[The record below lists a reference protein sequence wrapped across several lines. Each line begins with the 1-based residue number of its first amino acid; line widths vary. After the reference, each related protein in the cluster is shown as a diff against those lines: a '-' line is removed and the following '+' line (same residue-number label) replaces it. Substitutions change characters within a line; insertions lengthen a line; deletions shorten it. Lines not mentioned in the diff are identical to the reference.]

1 MASETEKALQEI
13 TEIALD
19 ENKAQPVRSQAIDM
33 LIDLNGSEDGRKMLE
48 QNDRVYKAMSYI
60 IEQNKF
66 FVVISKALKFYV
78 NASTFQNFDFMMK
91 VLPNPE
97 FLVACVVDSDNHFAD
112 LISFILSNLSRS
124 EAAADYLSVLF
135 KPSIEKL
142 VEAYCNENYNKKSRV
157 LHYLGLM
164 LANLAV
170 TRKGRVLLREKNH
183 FVRLVSFI
191 NHPKSLTR
199 RRAAVQLA
207 RNFCLDVDQ
216 HSFLLSYDEDTG
228 LEKINSNTEE
238 YDTESDL
245 LIKLLKPLCD
255 GSDQSGDT
263 ENGDLDDEDIGKLPL
278 DLQYLDEDVKR
289 EQDPEMRQLLVESV
303 WLLCS
308 TKKGRMTMKNCGVY
322 QLIRRLHMFE
332 CGNSKKKYDFEGQGE
347 KSSVAE
353 AELKLIELLIADEPD
368 KPELE
373 NFMTVEVPPLAEEVE
388 EKNPDTI
395 ESLI

>member
-1 MASETEKALQEI
+1 
-13 TEIALD
+13 
-19 ENKAQPVRSQAIDM
+19 M

-289 EQDPEMRQLLVESV
+289 EQDPDSTSNCRISGSCSLFTSSSKYWRSRGSFPMSSSSKSPFSV
-303 WLLCS
+303 SPDWS
-308 TKKGRMTMKNCGVY
+308 EPSHKGFNN
-322 QLIRRLHMFE
+322 LIKR
-332 CGNSKKKYDFEGQGE
+332 SDSVSY
-347 KSSVAE
+347 SSVL
-353 AELKLIELLIADEPD
+353 ELIFS
-368 KPELE
+368 KP
-373 NFMTVEVPPLAEEVE
+373 V
-388 EKNPDTI
+388 
-395 ESLI
+395 SSS